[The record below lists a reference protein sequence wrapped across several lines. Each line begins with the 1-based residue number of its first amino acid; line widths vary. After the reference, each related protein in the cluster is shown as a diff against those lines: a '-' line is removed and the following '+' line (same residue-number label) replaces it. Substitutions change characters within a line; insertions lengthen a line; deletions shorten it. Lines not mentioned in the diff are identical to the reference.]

1 MGQAP
6 WRATCIQM
14 RSDQV
19 TRAPDRKAAWGIVER
34 NLRRAVGAIDSLFAG
49 RADDTPK
56 AVVLP
61 EFAFQGPP
69 HGEDVAAWI
78 EKACHP
84 LPGDISTP
92 LQDRAR
98 AHGIY
103 IAANQFEADPRWPG
117 RFFNCSFLID
127 PHGDVVIRYRRIST
141 ALWPSPHDVM
151 DEYLA
156 EYGVE
161 GTFPVVETE
170 LGRLAVMPCG
180 EIAVPEIARVFML
193 RGAEVLLHPTNEAES
208 PGQEAAK
215 VARAAENM
223 MYVVSTN
230 VAGPIGF
237 SLDGAVTGG
246 RSQIIDYRGEMLARE
261 TAPDETT
268 AVSAMIDVGA
278 LRAARREKGLANTL
292 LRSRF
297 EMYEPALAGA
307 SFYPPNSFHDRPMAD
322 TAALDPVVEAALANM
337 AKAGVLG

>member
-1 MGQAP
+1 MAIAP

-14 RSDQV
+14 RSEQV
-19 TRAPDRKAAWGIVER
+19 TRAPDRNAAWAIVAR
-34 NLRRAVGAIDSLFAG
+34 NLDRATDAIDSLC
-49 RADDTPK
+49 ADSANDRPK

-69 HGEDVAAWI
+69 HGEDTAGWI
-78 EKACHP
+78 EKACYP
-84 LPGDISTP
+84 LPGDISAP

-98 AHGIY
+98 DHGIY
-103 IAANQFEADPRWPG
+103 VAANQFEADPRWPG
-117 RFFNCSFLID
+117 RFFNSSFLID
-127 PHGDVVIRYRRIST
+127 PQGEVIIRYRRIST
-141 ALWPSPHDVM
+141 SLWPSPHDIM

-156 EYGVE
+156 EYGVA

-215 VARAAENM
+215 IARAAENM

-230 VAGPIGF
+230 VAGAIGF

-246 RSQIIDYRGEMLARE
+246 RSQIIDYRGAMLAHERAAE
-261 TAPDETT
+261 ETT
-268 AVSAMIDVGA
+268 AVSALIDIEA
-278 LRAARREKGLANTL
+278 LRAARREMGLANTL

-297 EMYEPALAGA
+297 EMYEPILAGA
-307 SFYPPNSFHDRPMAD
+307 SFYPPNSFRDRPMAEV
-322 TAALDPVVEAALANM
+322 AALDPVIEAALANM